1 MEDATISSLLQV
13 VNYLKSLTIWH
24 GLSVWDIMLAW
35 FLVSAVTKI
44 LFRARS
50 EGVKDNAE

>member
-13 VNYLKSLTIWH
+13 VNYLKSLIIWH

-44 LFRARS
+44 LFRAR
-50 EGVKDNAE
+50 EGVKDDAE